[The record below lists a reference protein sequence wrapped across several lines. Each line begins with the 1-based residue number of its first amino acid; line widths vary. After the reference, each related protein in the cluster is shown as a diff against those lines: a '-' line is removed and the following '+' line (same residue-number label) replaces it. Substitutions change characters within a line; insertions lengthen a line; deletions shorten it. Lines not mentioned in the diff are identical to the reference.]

1 MNEEL
6 DIQNDRQ
13 WVRSKLNARGAKPFD
28 FVQTA
33 PPFNPSM
40 PVDNPHIAVHC
51 RNPQTESF
59 LQFLQLPY
67 LLDSS
72 NSGGVNR
79 NASSSQP
86 AHPLNNDDIELPDEI
101 EDDEDDE

>member
-1 MNEEL
+1 VINNSKIYNKWKIWINSIGLSYRNEEL

-40 PVDNPHIAVHC
+40 PVDNP
-51 RNPQTESF
+51 
-59 LQFLQLPY
+59 
-67 LLDSS
+67 
-72 NSGGVNR
+72 
-79 NASSSQP
+79 P
-86 AHPLNNDDIELPDEI
+86 AAGKLK
-101 EDDEDDE
+101 